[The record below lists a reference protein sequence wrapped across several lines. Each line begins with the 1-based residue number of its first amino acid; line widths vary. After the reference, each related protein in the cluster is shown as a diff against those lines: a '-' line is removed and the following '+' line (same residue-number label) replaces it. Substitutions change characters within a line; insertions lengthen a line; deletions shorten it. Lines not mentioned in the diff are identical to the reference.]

1 MIKLVENNK
10 EAEMVL
16 EYLSIDTAPLL
27 ACEMFTEGFGV
38 KQDFLQFYA
47 AFNDSGKLCAAFVK
61 CNDRVFCLIETL
73 YDKDEILWFLNGFE
87 DFKIFISSDFADIID
102 RKSFNVCILMK
113 NQGISSESSLLLSD
127 IDSKTFTNIIM
138 NGKDKD
144 AKIRF
149 LLNNSH
155 LSRHGYLKNHAYISD
170 GEVLSIASCYGGSK
184 GEYLCNVFTP
194 DVHRRKGYAGALIRE
209 ITNNNKEYHLICVE
223 DVSVL
228 YEKCGFKPYAKWIE
242 FLY

>member
-73 YDKDEILWFLNGFE
+73 YDKEEIAKQQKL
-87 DFKIFISSDFADIID
+87 
-102 RKSFNVCILMK
+102 
-113 NQGISSESSLLLSD
+113 GIWR
-127 IDSKTFTNIIM
+127 N
-138 NGKDKD
+138 
-144 AKIRF
+144 R
-149 LLNNSH
+149 
-155 LSRHGYLKNHAYISD
+155 
-170 GEVLSIASCYGGSK
+170 
-184 GEYLCNVFTP
+184 
-194 DVHRRKGYAGALIRE
+194 
-209 ITNNNKEYHLICVE
+209 
-223 DVSVL
+223 
-228 YEKCGFKPYAKWIE
+228 
-242 FLY
+242 